1 VDVGRRIAEVWKTSE
16 RKVIASLVRIVRDVG
31 TAEDVAQEAL
41 MAALADWPVSGVPER
56 PEAWLM
62 TTAKRR
68 AFNVLRHERVK
79 AALAPV
85 LAGGDSESKS
95 IEAELE
101 MSIDEDIADDVLR
114 LVFIACHPV
123 LPKESRVAL
132 TLRLI
137 GGLTTD
143 AIARAFL
150 SSEPTIQQ
158 RIVRAKRTLA
168 EAGVPFELPRGAQ
181 LGERL
186 ASVLEVIY
194 LVFNEGYYATAGDDV
209 MRPALQEEA
218 LRLGQLLAELAPVE
232 PETHSLLALMELTAS
247 RADARTDANGD
258 AVLLRDQDRTK
269 WDASRIARGLSALE
283 RAEACGGAKGPYRL
297 QAEIAAVHARAATAN
312 ATDWRAIV
320 GFYDAL
326 LALQPSPIV
335 ELNRAIAV
343 AFADGPAA
351 ALALLDALA
360 SAPALAK
367 FHLRP
372 SARAE
377 MLSQLGRREEARA
390 EFLRAATLTD
400 NARQRERLQKRAAAL
415 GN

>member
-1 VDVGRRIAEVWKTSE
+1 MDVGRVISEVWRASE
-16 RKVIASLVRIVRDVG
+16 RKIIASVVRIVRDVG
-31 TAEDVAQEAL
+31 IAEDVAQEAL
-41 MAALADWPVSGVPER
+41 MAALSDWPVSGVPEK

-79 AALAPV
+79 STLAPV
-85 LAGGDSESKS
+85 LAGAESESRS

-101 MSIDEDIADDVLR
+101 MGIDGDIADDVLR
-114 LVFIACHPV
+114 LVFIACHPI

-137 GGLTTD
+137 CGLSTEE
-143 AIARAFL
+143 IARAFL
-150 SSEPTIQQ
+150 STEPTIQQ

-168 EAGVPFELPRGAQ
+168 EAGVPFELPRGAE

-209 MRPALQEEA
+209 MRPALQDEA
-218 LRLGQLLAELAPVE
+218 LRLGQLLTELAPAE

-247 RADARTDANGD
+247 RAAARTDANGD
-258 AVLLRDQDRTK
+258 PVLLRDQDRAK
-269 WDASRIARGLSALE
+269 WDAPRIQRGLHALS
-283 RAEACGGAKGPYRL
+283 RAAGPRGPYRL
-297 QAEIAAVHARAATAN
+297 QAEIAAVHARAEN
-312 ATDWRAIV
+312 ADDTNWRAIV
-320 GFYDAL
+320 GFYDEL

-343 AFADGPAA
+343 SFADGPAA

-360 SAPALAK
+360 AAPALAK
-367 FHLRP
+367 YHLLP

-377 MLSQLGRREEARA
+377 MLERLGRREEARA
-390 EFLRAATLTD
+390 EFLRAAALTD
-400 NARQRERLQKRAAAL
+400 NARQRERLQRRAAAL